1 MIEIKN
7 LSKAFEKNFAL
18 KKLNFQVGDSS
29 VFALVGSN
37 GSGKSTLLRTISGV
51 YQPTAGDVLI
61 DGKPIF
67 ENPQLK
73 DQVYFVADVPFFY
86 NGTTLDNAS
95 NLLSKIYSGWS
106 EETYLRLC
114 SIFPIDRRGKL
125 INMSKGMQRQASLI
139 LALSAKPKYLLLDEI
154 FDGLDPVIRRLV
166 KQLIIN
172 DVSDR
177 GMSVI
182 IASHNMRE
190 LEDICD
196 HIAFLHRGNLVVEDD
211 VEEIKTQVHKF
222 HAAFDRDFDQ
232 NEIIGGLEILNIK
245 RSGNLISFTAKGN
258 KEDIEKIIKAQ
269 EPIFMESLPLTLEE
283 IFMCEMEVAGY
294 DIENIK

>member
-18 KKLNFQVGDSS
+18 KKLNFQVGDGS

-211 VEEIKTQVHKF
+211 VDEIKTQVHKF
-222 HAAFDRDFDQ
+222 HAAFDRNFEQ

>member
-211 VEEIKTQVHKF
+211 VDEIKTQVHKF

-245 RSGNLISFTAKGN
+245 RSGNLISFTAKGS

>member
-18 KKLNFQVGDSS
+18 KKLNFQVGDGS

-73 DQVYFVADVPFFY
+73 DQIYFVADVPFFY

-211 VEEIKTQVHKF
+211 VDEIKTQIHKF

>member
-154 FDGLDPVIRRLV
+154 FDGLDPVIRGLV

-196 HIAFLHRGNLVVEDD
+196 HIAFLHRGNLIVEDD
-211 VEEIKTQVHKF
+211 VDEIKTQVHKF

-283 IFMCEMEVAGY
+283 IFMCEREVAGY

>member
-95 NLLSKIYSGWS
+95 NLISKIYSGWS

-114 SIFPIDRRGKL
+114 SIFPIDRRGNL

-211 VEEIKTQVHKF
+211 VDEIKTQVHKF

>member
-211 VEEIKTQVHKF
+211 VDEIKTQVHKF

-232 NEIIGGLEILNIK
+232 NDIIGGLEILNIQ

>member
-18 KKLNFQVGDSS
+18 KKLNFQVGDGS

-114 SIFPIDRRGKL
+114 SLFPIDRRGKL

-211 VEEIKTQVHKF
+211 VDEIKTQVHKF

>member
-51 YQPTAGDVLI
+51 YQPTVGDVLI

-211 VEEIKTQVHKF
+211 VDEIKTQVHKF

>member
-73 DQVYFVADVPFFY
+73 DQFYFVADVPFFY

-95 NLLSKIYSGWS
+95 NLLNKIYSGWS

>member
-211 VEEIKTQVHKF
+211 VDEIKTQVHKF
-222 HAAFDRDFDQ
+222 HAAFDRNFEQD
-232 NEIIGGLEILNIK
+232 EIIGGLEILNIK